1 MFSQR
6 LTLFV
11 IVGGKVLGHYI
22 DTFDPDSEYMTG
34 RSVPIPTSANDA
46 LWFGLAQWYGILE
59 DEMTY
64 VLPNIGNF
72 GCDLFNEKVLFVNGT
87 LGVPRCGGDIVRLKQ
102 VFNIDEGRY
111 LTSQEQKDFG
121 HVVVSSM
128 EKEDIPSTCVILEQK
143 ISTPPSTRR
152 ILQEPELKYI
162 LEVFYTV
169 TSDQTNVKDQIVA

>member
-72 GCDLFNEKVLFVNGT
+72 GCDLYNEKVLFLNGT

-111 LTSQEQKDFG
+111 LTSKGFRSCGCIINGKGRHTINVCYPRTENFHTSFYKKNSARTSHVHFG
-121 HVVVSSM
+121 S
-128 EKEDIPSTCVILEQK
+128 ILHCN
-143 ISTPPSTRR
+143 
-152 ILQEPELKYI
+152 
-162 LEVFYTV
+162 F
-169 TSDQTNVKDQIVA
+169 

>member
-6 LTLFV
+6 LTLFF
-11 IVGGKVLGHYI
+11 IVGGQVLGHYI

-34 RSVPIPTSANDA
+34 RSVPIPTTPNEAM
-46 LWFGLAQWYGILE
+46 WFGLAQWYGILE
-59 DEMTY
+59 DEMPY

-72 GCDLFNEKVLFVNGT
+72 GCDLYSEKVLFVNGT

-102 VFNIDEGRY
+102 VFEIDEGRY

-152 ILQEPELKYI
+152 ILQEPLMFI

>member
-22 DTFDPDSEYMTG
+22 DTFDPDSEFMTG

-59 DEMTY
+59 DEMPY

-72 GCDLFNEKVLFVNGT
+72 GCDLYPEKELFVNGT